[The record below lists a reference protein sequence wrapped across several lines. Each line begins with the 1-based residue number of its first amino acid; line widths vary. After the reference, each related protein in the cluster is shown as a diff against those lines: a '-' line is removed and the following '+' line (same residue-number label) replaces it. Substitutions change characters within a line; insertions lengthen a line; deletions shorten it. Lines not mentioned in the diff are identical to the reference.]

1 MFDSCW
7 GQFFSIMDTEQKEM
21 KARVKKR
28 HFDRGLWLWIVT
40 LVLFFPLGSVTGEE
54 TGNAKAETAPKEAT
68 SQITPEQLNA
78 MKAEWEEV
86 REQQIQMIREKEEQL
101 EKLKEDIFLKM
112 KAMNAPAAVPA
123 AVAQPALAAT
133 PVSVAT
139 PVPENSAE
147 LETQKAA
154 LRAERQK
161 FFSEMARQRE
171 SLLKLQASLDAK
183 GKQLEAERQKFEL
196 EKKKSVS

>member
-1 MFDSCW
+1 MLGAFHFFMRMSQRKW
-7 GQFFSIMDTEQKEM
+7 GKGE
-21 KARVKKR
+21 VKRLEWIKSPR
-28 HFDRGLWLWIVT
+28 LWILPL
-40 LVLFFPLGSVTGEE
+40 LVLLPLGQVSGQESSGVPE
-54 TGNAKAETAPKEAT
+54 KKEQPA
-68 SQITPEQLNA
+68 SKSELDNL
-78 MKAEWEEV
+78 KAEWEAV

-101 EKLKEDIFLKM
+101 EKLEEDIFLKR

>member
-1 MFDSCW
+1 
-7 GQFFSIMDTEQKEM
+7 M
-21 KARVKKR
+21 KRLEWIKSPR
-28 HFDRGLWLWIVT
+28 LWILPL
-40 LVLFFPLGSVTGEE
+40 LVLLPLGQVSGQESSGVPE
-54 TGNAKAETAPKEAT
+54 KKEQPA
-68 SQITPEQLNA
+68 SKSELDNL
-78 MKAEWEEV
+78 KAEWEAV